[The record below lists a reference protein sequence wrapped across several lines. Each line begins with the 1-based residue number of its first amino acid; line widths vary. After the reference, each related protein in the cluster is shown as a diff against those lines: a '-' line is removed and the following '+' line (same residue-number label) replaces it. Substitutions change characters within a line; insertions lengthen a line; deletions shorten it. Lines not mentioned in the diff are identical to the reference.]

1 MEPHWLVVP
10 SLLQM
15 GWVESAPY
23 FCAASE
29 TARDVAVDYIET
41 KIGTLPKH
49 KFEHWAGSETALVN
63 DGQQNDKLSYVPEV
77 YVNDFIS
84 YIVPT
89 TRRQVKHVAR
99 RILHG
104 IHDVFPPSKDDA
116 KDLISAKK
124 LNKGE
129 GTFETTKC
137 LLGFDFDGV
146 NKTTWLE
153 EDKLA
158 SLLTILYQC
167 TQGTTK
173 AKRGIPL
180 RDSNRS

>member
-1 MEPHWLVVP
+1 
-10 SLLQM
+10 
-15 GWVESAPY
+15 
-23 FCAASE
+23 
-29 TARDVAVDYIET
+29 
-41 KIGTLPKH
+41 
-49 KFEHWAGSETALVN
+49 LVN